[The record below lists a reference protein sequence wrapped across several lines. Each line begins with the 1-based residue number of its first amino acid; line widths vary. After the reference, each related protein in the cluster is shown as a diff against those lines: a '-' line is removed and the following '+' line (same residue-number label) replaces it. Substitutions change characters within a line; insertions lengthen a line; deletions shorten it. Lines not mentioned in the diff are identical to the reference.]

1 MNRREFLAAA
11 GVASQALAPL
21 ARAAA
26 SDFDPAFGT
35 AASAAAAIRG
45 KQISSF
51 ELTKQC
57 FERIAKYNP
66 PLNAIVV
73 QLQEQ
78 ALERAEKADAAV
90 VSRATLG
97 PLHGVP
103 ITVKESFNIAGVPT
117 TWGVKPMENFRPKH
131 NSAVVE
137 KLERAGAIVVGKTN
151 VPVMLSDWQSYNPV
165 YGSSNNPWDVKRTPG
180 GSTGGGAAALAA
192 GLGFLT
198 MGSDIGGSIRIPA
211 HFCGVYG
218 HKPTLELV
226 SLRGHAPPPFDAD
239 VRVTS
244 DLSVAGPLAR
254 SAGDLREAL
263 RIVGGGDGDETVAW
277 RWLLP
282 EPRHHRLGE
291 FRVGLVLD
299 DPICRVSSEVAPV
312 LEAVAAAI
320 EKAGARV
327 DRGWPEGVDPKR
339 SLDSYRY
346 MLGASL
352 FSRLPKDQLDAMRR
366 DFERDPSYPL
376 YQGVFGPHLTWVA
389 HAANQRNLRAAWQ
402 HYFHSHDVF
411 LMPVAFV
418 PAFPHDHSD
427 PLQARTLTTPEGKR
441 VYEDMAIWISYAT
454 FAGLPAT
461 AAPVG
466 KTKSGLP
473 VGVQIVG
480 PLWEDATPIY
490 FAELLADV
498 IGGFERP
505 KGF

>member
-1 MNRREFLAAA
+1 MNRRQFLTIAAA
-11 GVASQALAPL
+11 GAAAATQNL
-21 ARAAA
+21 RAAPA
-26 SDFDPAFGT
+26 AFDADFGT
-35 AASAAAAIRG
+35 ATAAAAAIRS

-51 ELTKQC
+51 ELTKHC
-57 FERIAKYNP
+57 FDRIAQYNP
-66 PLNAIVV
+66 PLNAIIL
-73 QLQEQ
+73 QFQEQ
-78 ALERAEKADAAV
+78 ALARAEKADAAV
-90 VSRATLG
+90 VNHSTLG

-117 TWGVKPMENFRPKH
+117 TWGLEPMKAFHPKH
-131 NSAVVE
+131 DSAVVE
-137 KLERAGAIVVGKTN
+137 KLERAGAIIVGKTN

-165 YGSSNNPWDVKRTPG
+165 YGSSNNPWDLKRTPG

-198 MGSDIGGSIRIPA
+198 MGSDIGGSIRIPS

-226 SLRGHAPPPFDAD
+226 SLRGHAPPPLDTD

-277 RWLLP
+277 RYSLP
-282 EPRHHRLGE
+282 EQRHSRLRD
-291 FRVGLVLD
+291 FRVGMMLD
-299 DPICRVSSEVAPV
+299 DPLCRVSSEVEPV
-312 LEAVAAAI
+312 LQAVAAAI

-327 DRGWPEGVDPKR
+327 ERGWPEGVNPAGQ
-339 SLDSYRY
+339 LQSYLN
-346 MLGASL
+346 MLGGSL
-352 FSRLPKDQLDAMRR
+352 YSRLPKEQLDAMRR
-366 DFERDPSYPL
+366 EWERDPRYPL
-376 YQGVFGPHLTWVA
+376 YNGVFAPHLSWVA
-389 HAANQRNLRAAWQ
+389 HAANQRTTRAAWQ

-418 PAFPHDHSD
+418 PAFPHDHSE
-427 PLQARTLTTPEGKR
+427 PLQARKLATPEGPR
-441 VYEDMAIWISYAT
+441 GYEDMSAWISFAT

-466 KTKSGLP
+466 RTKSGLP
-473 VGVQIVG
+473 VGIQIVG
-480 PLWEDATPIY
+480 PLWEDATPIG

-498 IGGFERP
+498 VGGFEKP
-505 KGF
+505 KGY